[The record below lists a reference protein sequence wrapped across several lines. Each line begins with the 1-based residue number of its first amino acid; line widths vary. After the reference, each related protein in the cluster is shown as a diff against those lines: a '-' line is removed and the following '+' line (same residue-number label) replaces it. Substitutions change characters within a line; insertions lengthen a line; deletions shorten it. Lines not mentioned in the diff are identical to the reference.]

1 MLKCKFAKQIQAES
15 VNFNQSSVKFAR
27 LSIARRFCAGDNTS
41 KQSPARKSKN
51 KKCLLKC
58 NEAANEYLSDKNHKR
73 RANQQTNK
81 PTNQANQAKQAK
93 QAKQASQPAK
103 PNTTAKTT

>member
-1 MLKCKFAKQIQAES
+1 LLQGKFAGQIQAES

-41 KQSPARKSKN
+41 KQSPTRKSKN

-58 NEAANEYLSDKNHKR
+58 NEAANEYLSDKKTINAGQI
-73 RANQQTNK
+73 ANKANK
-81 PTNQANQAKQAK
+81 TCKKNNLF
-93 QAKQASQPAK
+93 
-103 PNTTAKTT
+103 